1 MTGQAAPGRRLPGH
15 SSNRIAPWPWAGQRR
30 SPYVTRH
37 PACCFES
44 SSGWVVGAH
53 SSRYARPSSCVPATH
68 GPSNPD
74 FHSCRPPP
82 PRAALVWSRAR
93 VRDNSFTSGDH
104 GPLHRRRSRVEGKQ
118 MHSTTA
124 QPSSRQR
131 ACPYQPSC
139 AAPFTG
145 GATLDG
151 HRVRRGT
158 GACARLEEVPA
169 PS

>member
-93 VRDNSFTSGDH
+93 VRDNSFTSGGR

-118 MHSTTA
+118 MHSTNSPALFPTT
-124 QPSSRQR
+124 PMPLPTILPPRSHKRSYLRWTPR
-131 ACPYQPSC
+131 STRYRSLRPP
-139 AAPFTG
+139 G
-145 GATLDG
+145 
-151 HRVRRGT
+151 RGT
-158 GACARLEEVPA
+158 RA
-169 PS
+169 